1 MANKKIVLIRHG
13 ESLWNKE
20 NRFTGWT
27 DVDLTEKGVVEAI
40 EAGILLKDEGFRF
53 TIAYTSF
60 LKRAIKSAN
69 LILDQMDLDWIPVLK
84 TWRLNEKHYGILQGL
99 NKAETAKK
107 FGEEQVL
114 IWRRSYDIPAKAM
127 DTDDPRSPYLDI
139 RYQDIPKVYLPLT
152 ESLKDN
158 VERTLPY
165 WKEVIFPSLIQHEQ
179 VLVVAHG
186 NSLRGIIKYLK
197 DTPDDEIVSLNMPTG
212 IPYVFEFDNGLN
224 LIKDY
229 FLGDEEKI
237 KELMDA
243 VANQGKKS

>member
-1 MANKKIVLIRHG
+1 MSNKKIILVRHG

-27 DVDLTEKGVVEAI
+27 DVDLTEKGVEEAI
-40 EAGILLKDEGFRF
+40 EAGKLLKSEGFHF
-53 TIAYTSF
+53 TIAYTSV
-60 LKRAIKSAN
+60 LKRTIKTAN

-99 NKAETAKK
+99 NKTETAER
-107 FGEEQVL
+107 FGEEQVMK
-114 IWRRSYDIPAKAM
+114 WRRSYDIPAEAIAS
-127 DTDDPRSPYLDI
+127 DNPRSPYLDV
-139 RYQDIPKVYLPLT
+139 RYKDVPKVYLPLT

-179 VLVVAHG
+179 ILVVAHG

-197 DTPDDEIVSLNMPTG
+197 DIPDDEIVSLNMPTG
-212 IPYVFEFDNGLN
+212 ISYVFEFDDDMKLV
-224 LIKDY
+224 KDY
-229 FLGDEEKI
+229 FLGDKEKI